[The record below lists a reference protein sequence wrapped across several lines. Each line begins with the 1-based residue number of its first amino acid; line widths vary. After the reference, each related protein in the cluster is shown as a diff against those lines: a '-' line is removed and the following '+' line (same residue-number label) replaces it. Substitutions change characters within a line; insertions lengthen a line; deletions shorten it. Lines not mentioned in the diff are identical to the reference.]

1 MNRRAAEIKAR
12 EQNALKRIK
21 QRNEELQ
28 KIKRNTNVNVI
39 PMAHVEN
46 NNNNLDD
53 AQFGKYINNNDGVD
67 DYDINLTN
75 VDNNINNGIS
85 IENPQKFDYSYLKSL
100 FTKKP
105 VAQEIISHTGSYNLT
120 ELANAGKV
128 NTGGKSKKNKKNRKN
143 KKTNKLNKKIKKTR
157 KLNKRRK

>member
-12 EQNALKRIK
+12 EQKALNRIK
-21 QRNEELQ
+21 QRKEELEE
-28 KIKRNTNVNVI
+28 IKRNTNVNVI
-39 PMAHVEN
+39 PMAHVEKN
-46 NNNNLDD
+46 DD
-53 AQFGKYINNNDGVD
+53 DDNAQIGKYINNTD
-67 DYDINLTN
+67 DVNNYDINLTN
-75 VDNNINNGIS
+75 VDNNRNNGIS
-85 IENPQKFDYSYLKSL
+85 IENPQKFDYSYLRSL

-120 ELANAGKV
+120 ELANASKV

-143 KKTNKLNKKIKKTR
+143 KKTKKLNKKIKKTR